1 MGQIFCS
8 ETSVRNYRP
17 TLRKIL
23 KDRRFYELNFEYN
36 KVHELLRR
44 SNYKE
49 DSSIHPKHEA
59 AWYLLLRY
67 LPKNNDE
74 TNGSSAR
81 QSKVEY
87 IVWAVGQHWSVFLKG
102 FFS

>member
-1 MGQIFCS
+1 MQQ
-8 ETSVRNYRP
+8 EW
-17 TLRKIL
+17 L
-23 KDRRFYELNFEYN
+23 KP
-36 KVHELLRR
+36 
-44 SNYKE
+44 SNSKE
-49 DSSIHPKHEA
+49 DSSIYPKHEA

-87 IVWAVGQHWSVFLKG
+87 IVLTVGEHWSKH
-102 FFS
+102 